1 MTQAPAQYLT
11 KGINVADSATRVMGQ
26 GYRGAAEDVDVG
38 HHAALGQPVT
48 ESTEGSLD
56 AL

>member
-1 MTQAPAQYLT
+1 
-11 KGINVADSATRVMGQ
+11 MGANAIS
-26 GYRGAAEDVDVG
+26 AAEHVDVCY
-38 HHAALGQPVT
+38 HAALGQPVT